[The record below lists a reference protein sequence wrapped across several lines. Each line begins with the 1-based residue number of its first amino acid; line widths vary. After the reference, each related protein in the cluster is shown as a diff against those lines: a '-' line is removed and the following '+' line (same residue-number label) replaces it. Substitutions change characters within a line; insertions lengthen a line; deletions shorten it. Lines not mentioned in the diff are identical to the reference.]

1 MLTTLIPAAI
11 ACCTSGTRAVP
22 TMGWVMMP
30 WYLPE
35 EMAVC
40 SWLYWVFELLA
51 ASKTVILM
59 PFFAATASALASMP
73 LS

>member
-1 MLTTLIPAAI
+1 MLTTLMPAAI

-35 EMAVC
+35 EMVGLHLAV
-40 SWLYWVFELLA
+40 LGVGAVA

-59 PFFAATASALASMP
+59 SFFAATAWALASMP